1 MPQEKKNRN
10 QNNRGSNGKG
20 PGKKKDPSKEQCYF
34 GKACKRKECIY
45 KHDNEGRTGKDGKA
59 EGRSEPRE
67 PDNLGSVAA
76 FPPLS
81 GTNGTTPRP
90 VAPAGAWGAASLGAA
105 QVATA
110 APIKQVPRQAA
121 SPQTVTNTAAVTAAA
136 APVKSAWKPA
146 PPPQPA
152 PVWGSGIN
160 PVLANH
166 SSPPPP
172 PSMNG
177 SAAAQVTPNRQPPV
191 PPVIGVSQQR
201 LSDSALN
208 INAKEFVPG
217 NL

>member
-1 MPQEKKNRN
+1 MPREKKNVN
-10 QNNRGSNGKG
+10 QSRGADKKSAN
-20 PGKKKDPSKEQCYF
+20 KKKDPSKEQCYY
-34 GKACKRKECIY
+34 GKTCKRKDCFY

-59 EGRSEPRE
+59 DGRTDTRE
-67 PDNLGSVAA
+67 AENLGGVAA
-76 FPPLS
+76 FPPLA

-90 VAPAGAWGAASLGAA
+90 VAPSGAWGAA
-105 QVATA
+105 QPA
-110 APIKQVPRQAA
+110 APAAASSKQVPQQAA
-121 SPQTVTNTAAVTAAA
+121 SPAAA
-136 APVKSAWKPA
+136 ATPAAAAALAKSAWKPA

-172 PSMNG
+172 PVTNG
-177 SAAAQVTPNRQPPV
+177 SAVAQVTPNRQPAAPALPAV
-191 PPVIGVSQQR
+191 GVAQQR